1 MNNVLWLILGLV
13 FSAAL
18 LMYARSYRAR
28 GEKKVLAIALVI
40 AAIIYVV
47 FAFIWGNTTWVLIE
61 VIGIPLY
68 GIFAWAAIRYS
79 VYWLSIGWL
88 LHPIWDVGL
97 HLLGPGNFV
106 APEWY
111 TIGCITFD
119 ILVAM
124 YVLFRAT
131 YWKQEIQRYN
141 KALNSDAVK
150 STAPVS

>member
-1 MNNVLWLILGLV
+1 MNNTLWLLLGLV
-13 FSAAL
+13 FGSAL
-18 LMYARSYRAR
+18 LIYARSHRAR
-28 GEKKVLAIALVI
+28 GEKKVLTNSLVV

-47 FAFIWGNTTWVLIE
+47 FAIIWGNTTWLLIE
-61 VIGIPLY
+61 ITGVLVY

-79 VYWLSIGWL
+79 AYWLSIGWL

-97 HLLGPGNFV
+97 HLTGPGNRV

-111 TIGCITFD
+111 AVACITFD

-131 YWKQEIQRYN
+131 YWQKEINRYN
-141 KALNSDAVK
+141 MMLKSDVAK
-150 STAPVS
+150 RTAPVS